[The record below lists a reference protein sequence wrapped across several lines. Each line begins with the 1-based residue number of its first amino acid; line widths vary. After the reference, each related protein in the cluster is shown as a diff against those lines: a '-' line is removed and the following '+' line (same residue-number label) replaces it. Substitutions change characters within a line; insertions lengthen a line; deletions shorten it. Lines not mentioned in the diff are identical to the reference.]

1 MTNLCEYVKEGSG
14 ILLMSLLTYFFLS
27 SLIQA
32 EWLAAQKDEQA
43 IAGLEDEEEEGV
55 SFSF

>member
-1 MTNLCEYVKEGSG
+1 MTNLCEYVKEGSE
-14 ILLMSLLTYFFLS
+14 ILLMSLLNLFFFIFLV
-27 SLIQA
+27 QA

-43 IAGLEDEEEEGV
+43 LAGLEDEEEEGV